1 MLYCNVFIV
10 QTYCEEIFIQRE
22 VIIELNDVI
31 DWLGTKLGHPW
42 LHQPDRFLR
51 ERVLGS
57 HSGQDGE
64 GRHIQPEWAG
74 YQGLGRGQG
83 GLSLVT
89 VRSRRTKHQRVV
101 HTAEPSDTVYMGSDY
116 YTRFYRLTESEFFQ
130 QFFSLL

>member
-1 MLYCNVFIV
+1 M
-10 QTYCEEIFIQRE
+10 YCEEIFIQRE
-22 VIIELNDVI
+22 IIIELNDVI

-74 YQGLGRGQG
+74 YQGLGPGQG
-83 GLSLVT
+83 GSLTGNGTEQENKVPEG
-89 VRSRRTKHQRVV
+89 RTHRW
-101 HTAEPSDTVYMGSDY
+101 TISYSVYGVW
-116 YTRFYRLTESEFFQ
+116 
-130 QFFSLL
+130 LLY